1 MAKRKVPV
9 EVIGLNYSSIHSGAY
24 ALVLKE
30 KGGNRRLP
38 IIIGGLEAQAIAI
51 KLENMTVPRPLTH
64 DLLQMLVDSF
74 GIRVTEVIIYDFRES
89 TFHAKMICDD
99 GLKQVELECRTSDA
113 VAMALRFECPIYTY
127 EFILSSAGIYM
138 NDDDELTIETEMDS
152 ESEEEASFG
161 LNQIIDKNE
170 SSPFEDLS
178 LSDLEKE
185 LQKAIM
191 EEAYERASK
200 IQREI
205 DKRKNS

>member
-51 KLENMTVPRPLTH
+51 KLENMSVPRPLTH
-64 DLLQMLVDSF
+64 DLLQMVVDSF

-89 TFHAKMICDD
+89 TFHAKMVCDD
-99 GLKQVELECRTSDA
+99 GLKVVELECRTSDA

-127 EFILSSAGIYM
+127 EFILSSAGIVM
-138 NDDDELTIETEMDS
+138 NDDDELQIETEL
-152 ESEEEASFG
+152 ESDDDDP
-161 LNQIIDKNE
+161 IIELTKDQNRTDEFE
-170 SSPFEDLS
+170 SMSNVE
-178 LSDLEKE
+178 LEKE
-185 LQKAIM
+185 LQKAIG

-205 DKRKNS
+205 DKRKNT

>member
-51 KLENMTVPRPLTH
+51 KLENMAVPRPLTH
-64 DLLQMLVDSF
+64 DLLQMVVDSF

-89 TFHAKMICDD
+89 TFHAKMVCDD
-99 GLKQVELECRTSDA
+99 GLKVVELECRTSDA

-127 EFILSSAGIYM
+127 EFILSSAGIVM
-138 NDDDELTIETEMDS
+138 NDDDELQIETELESDDDDS
-152 ESEEEASFG
+152 IIELTKDQNRTDEFESMSNLE
-161 LNQIIDKNE
+161 
-170 SSPFEDLS
+170 
-178 LSDLEKE
+178 LEKE
-185 LQKAIM
+185 LQKAIG

>member
-51 KLENMTVPRPLTH
+51 KLENMAVPRPLTH
-64 DLLQMLVDSF
+64 DLLQMVVDSF

-89 TFHAKMICDD
+89 TFHAKMVCDD
-99 GLKQVELECRTSDA
+99 GLKVVELECRTSDA

-127 EFILSSAGIYM
+127 EFIL
-138 NDDDELTIETEMDS
+138 
-152 ESEEEASFG
+152 
-161 LNQIIDKNE
+161 
-170 SSPFEDLS
+170 
-178 LSDLEKE
+178 
-185 LQKAIM
+185 
-191 EEAYERASK
+191 
-200 IQREI
+200 
-205 DKRKNS
+205 

>member
-51 KLENMTVPRPLTH
+51 KLENMSVPRPLTD
-64 DLLQMLVDSF
+64 DLLQMVVDSF

-89 TFHAKMICDD
+89 TFHAKMVCDD
-99 GLKQVELECRTSDA
+99 GLKVVELECRTSDA

-127 EFILSSAGIYM
+127 EFILSSAGIVM
-138 NDDDELTIETEMDS
+138 NDDDELQIETEL
-152 ESEEEASFG
+152 ESDDDDP
-161 LNQIIDKNE
+161 IIELTKDQNRTDEFE
-170 SSPFEDLS
+170 SMSNVE
-178 LSDLEKE
+178 LEKE
-185 LQKAIM
+185 LQKAIG

-205 DKRKNS
+205 DKRKNT

>member
-51 KLENMTVPRPLTH
+51 KLENMAVPRPLTH
-64 DLLQMLVDSF
+64 DLLQMVVDSF

-89 TFHAKMICDD
+89 TFHAKMVCDD
-99 GLKQVELECRTSDA
+99 GLKVVELECRTSDA

-127 EFILSSAGIYM
+127 EFILSSAGIVM
-138 NDDDELTIETEMDS
+138 NDDDELQIETEL
-152 ESEEEASFG
+152 ESDDDDP
-161 LNQIIDKNE
+161 IIELTKDQNRTDEFE
-170 SSPFEDLS
+170 SMSNLE
-178 LSDLEKE
+178 LEKE
-185 LQKAIM
+185 LQKAIG

>member
-64 DLLQMLVDSF
+64 DLLQMVVDSF

-89 TFHAKMICDD
+89 TFHAKMVCDD
-99 GLKQVELECRTSDA
+99 GLKVVELECRTSDA

-127 EFILSSAGIYM
+127 EFILSSAGIVM
-138 NDDDELTIETEMDS
+138 NDDDELQIETEL
-152 ESEEEASFG
+152 ESDDDDP
-161 LNQIIDKNE
+161 IIELTKDPNRTDEFE
-170 SSPFEDLS
+170 SMSNVE
-178 LSDLEKE
+178 LEKE
-185 LQKAIM
+185 LQKAIG

>member
-64 DLLQMLVDSF
+64 DLLQMVVDSF

-99 GLKQVELECRTSDA
+99 GLKVVELECRTSDA

-127 EFILSSAGIYM
+127 EFILSSAGIVM
-138 NDDDELTIETEMDS
+138 NDDDELQIETEL
-152 ESEEEASFG
+152 ESDDDDP
-161 LNQIIDKNE
+161 IIELTKDQNRTDEFE
-170 SSPFEDLS
+170 SMSNLE
-178 LSDLEKE
+178 LEKE
-185 LQKAIM
+185 LQKAIG

>member
-51 KLENMTVPRPLTH
+51 KLENMAVPRPLTH
-64 DLLQMLVDSF
+64 DLLQMVVDSF

-89 TFHAKMICDD
+89 TFHAKMVCDD
-99 GLKQVELECRTSDA
+99 GLKVVELECRTSDA

-127 EFILSSAGIYM
+127 EFILSSAGIVM
-138 NDDDELTIETEMDS
+138 NDDDELQIETEL
-152 ESEEEASFG
+152 ESDDDDP
-161 LNQIIDKNE
+161 IIELTQDQNRTDEFE
-170 SSPFEDLS
+170 SMSNVE
-178 LSDLEKE
+178 LEKE
-185 LQKAIM
+185 LQKAIG

>member
-51 KLENMTVPRPLTH
+51 KLENMSVPRPLTH
-64 DLLQMLVDSF
+64 DLLQMVVDSF

-89 TFHAKMICDD
+89 TFHAKMVCDD
-99 GLKQVELECRTSDA
+99 GLKVVELECRTSDA

-127 EFILSSAGIYM
+127 EFILSSAGIVM
-138 NDDDELTIETEMDS
+138 NDDDELEIETEI
-152 ESEEEASFG
+152 ESDDDP
-161 LNQIIDKNE
+161 IIELTKDQNRTDEFE
-170 SSPFEDLS
+170 SMSTFE
-178 LSDLEKE
+178 LEKE
-185 LQKAIM
+185 LQKAIG

>member
-64 DLLQMLVDSF
+64 DLLQMVVDSF

-99 GLKQVELECRTSDA
+99 GLKVVELECRTSDA

-127 EFILSSAGIYM
+127 EFILSSAGIVM
-138 NDDDELTIETEMDS
+138 NDDDELQIETEL
-152 ESEEEASFG
+152 ESDDDDP
-161 LNQIIDKNE
+161 IIELTKDQNRTDEFE
-170 SSPFEDLS
+170 SMSNVE
-178 LSDLEKE
+178 LEKE
-185 LQKAIM
+185 LQKAIG

>member
-64 DLLQMLVDSF
+64 DLLQMVVDSF

-99 GLKQVELECRTSDA
+99 GLKVVELECRTSDA

-127 EFILSSAGIYM
+127 EFILSSAGIVM
-138 NDDDELTIETEMDS
+138 NDDDELQIETEL
-152 ESEEEASFG
+152 ESDDDDP
-161 LNQIIDKNE
+161 IIELTQDQNRTDEFE
-170 SSPFEDLS
+170 SMSNVE
-178 LSDLEKE
+178 LEKE
-185 LQKAIM
+185 LQKAIG